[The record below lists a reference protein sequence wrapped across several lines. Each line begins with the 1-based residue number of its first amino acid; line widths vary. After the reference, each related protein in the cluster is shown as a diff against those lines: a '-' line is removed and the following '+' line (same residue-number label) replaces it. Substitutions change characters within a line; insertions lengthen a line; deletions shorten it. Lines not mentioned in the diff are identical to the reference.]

1 MELVGHARPVAG
13 LWLCTVWFLPLTG
26 RAEQA
31 AAPTLQAGA
40 GVAGE
45 AENLR
50 RGPSRLRG
58 EAAPRDA
65 GVSASGVQDTGGGA
79 SGTQGAGDGASGTQ
93 SAGAGASGTQGAGA
107 GTRATGGAGARA
119 RRDAGELR
127 GEVPTPEGPVEA
139 PRIPSPQGWTG
150 LMLRGDRAPKE
161 AGPRLTALGDGRLLH
176 DAGGFTATIAADGS
190 VAFKDVMVKPKV
202 VVMGFDLTTG
212 KFERGATSGD
222 AFSER
227 AVQPFGPST
236 AAMLAGVS
244 VGMPGLADMLLK
256 HRFARAK
263 LRFLRETE
271 ALRMRMAHAWLQA
284 RLAEELDR
292 LVARMLAIWR
302 DDTLTLAERRRRIF
316 VAWDECEEGRGT
328 PGSPAEEIRAAAARR
343 ARDRIER
350 LVRLIAPPG
359 SPQQFTPA
367 ELVRLNAG
375 RRSEGRFAPYSPRE

>member
-1 MELVGHARPVAG
+1 MGRAARVAVAEVVTVELVGHARRAAG
-13 LWLCTVWFLPLTG
+13 LWLCTMWCLPMTG
-26 RAEQA
+26 RAEPA
-31 AAPTLQAGA
+31 AAPPVQAGA
-40 GVAGE
+40 EVAAQGEGARDVGSGAGAREAGE
-45 AENLR
+45 
-50 RGPSRLRG
+50 
-58 EAAPRDA
+58 
-65 GVSASGVQDTGGGA
+65 
-79 SGTQGAGDGASGTQ
+79 
-93 SAGAGASGTQGAGA
+93 AGAGARDTGSGP
-107 GTRATGGAGARA
+107 GARA
-119 RRDAGELR
+119 RRDAGELQ
-127 GEVPTPEGPVEA
+127 GDGDVGPTPEGPAEA
-139 PRIPSPQGWTG
+139 PSIPSPQGWTG
-150 LMLRGDRAPKE
+150 LMLRGDRAPKA

-202 VVMGFDLTTG
+202 VVMGFDVTTG

-227 AVQPFGPST
+227 AVQPFGPAT
-236 AAMLAGVS
+236 AAMFAGVG

-328 PGSPAEEIRAAAARR
+328 PGSPAEEIRAAAGRR

-375 RRSEGRFAPYSPRE
+375 RRSEGRFAPYSSRE